1 MFTLRVLDFLPWEA
15 LESLRRSSREVA
27 GGGVGGG
34 RWFASQIGER
44 ASQSAA
50 RLESDVRCVERH
62 RVPHVNGGKRVYLP
76 TC

>member
-1 MFTLRVLDFLPWEA
+1 MFTLRVLDLLPWEA

-27 GGGVGGG
+27 GGGGCG
-34 RWFASQIGER
+34 WFASQIGER

>member
-1 MFTLRVLDFLPWEA
+1 MFTLRVLDLLPWEA
-15 LESLRRSSREVA
+15 LESLRRSSREVT
-27 GGGVGGG
+27 GGGGGG
-34 RWFASQIGER
+34 WFASQIGER